1 MAEPLSVSRRDRTNL
16 GPVRNETPPTA
27 GETADR
33 VTRGVTS
40 AVETVRESLEGVD
53 RIRHLRAFVEVW
65 PESALE
71 CAARVDAALADGVR
85 LPLAGV
91 PLAVKASEGTG
102 SHQARRLVAAGAVP
116 IGSTSVPG
124 PGTPWK
130 TWGNTA
136 TGPTLNP
143 WRPDRVPGGS
153 SAGSAVAVAT
163 GAVPLATASDGAGST
178 RIPAAW
184 CGVVGYKPTTGLL
197 PARDRAGLTVG
208 GPIARTVAD
217 VELYRSAVLGGL
229 PVATP
234 RRLRVAWSPTLGFND
249 PDPEVVELAERALR
263 RWARPPAVTVSVP
276 RLALTDPAEAWLAR
290 RERGTPPG
298 DASLRRRDLS
308 ALDAVLSSADL
319 IATPTTPNRAHPHAG
334 PGEVMSV
341 GFTWLFNLTGH
352 PALSLPAGL
361 TGDGLPVGLHLVA
374 RHHGDALLLAAARD
388 AESALPAPLP
398 PPLRDGG
405 HIPEM

>member
-1 MAEPLSVSRRDRTNL
+1 MDDQRPRS
-16 GPVRNETPPTA
+16 A

-33 VTRGVTS
+33 VNRGEVS
-40 AVETVRESLEGVD
+40 AVETAHRALDGID

-65 PESALE
+65 GQAALE
-71 CAARVDAALADGVR
+71 RAAEVDGAVADGAR

-116 IGSTSVPG
+116 VGSTSVPG

-130 TWGNTA
+130 TWGETA
-136 TGPTLNP
+136 EGPTLNP
-143 WRPDRVPGGS
+143 WCADRVPGGS

-217 VELYRSAVLGGL
+217 VELYRGAVLGDAPL
-229 PVATP
+229 ASPARP
-234 RRLRVAWSPTLGFND
+234 RVAWSPTLGFTQ
-249 PDPEVVELAERALR
+249 PDPEVADVAERALR
-263 RWARPPAVTVSVP
+263 RWARGCGIAVADAGIT
-276 RLALTDPAEAWLAR
+276 LTDPARTWLAR
-290 RERGTPPG
+290 RGPGSPADAPPV
-298 DASLRRRDLS
+298 APADLS
-308 ALDAVLSSADL
+308 ALAELLSAVDL
-319 IATPTTPNRAHPHAG
+319 LATPATPNRPHPHSG
-334 PGEVMSV
+334 PGDVMSV

-352 PALSLPAGL
+352 PALSLPAGF

-374 RHHGDALLLAAARD
+374 RHREDAALLAAARTAERVLAPWSRPRVD
-388 AESALPAPLP
+388 ASP
-398 PPLRDGG
+398 R
-405 HIPEM
+405 